1 MATQPIAGSTSS
13 AATTSSS
20 SGLNSLDGNDFLE
33 LLTAQLKN
41 QSPESAQDPSTFV
54 NQLAMFS
61 QLEQLIDIHSILQPD
76 ASTTSA
82 TTGNTP
88 TTQSQDA
95 TSGVSG
101 S

>member
-1 MATQPIAGSTSS
+1 MSTSAVGATGSTSDTT
-13 AATTSSS
+13 AATSG
-20 SGLNSLDGNDFLE
+20 GLNSLNGNDFLE

-61 QLEQLIDIHSILQPD
+61 QLEQLIDIHSIIQPD
-76 ASTTSA
+76 ASSTS
-82 TTGNTP
+82 TTGTGS
-88 TTQSQDA
+88 TTQNQDA
-95 TSGVSG
+95 TNPVAG